1 MTSKI
6 APQYNQQKLMKKE
19 FIMSIFNMT
28 TNTVSKIK
36 DVSLAL
42 VFISAVVGTSVSANA
57 ATTVEGTVN
66 DFVVAQG
73 KSMVAELNTK
83 LQQSINKEIDAF
95 STNFSLNNAS
105 TWLKGEKPMTKG
117 TLTINEAVGK
127 LGNQTNTSKNINKNQ
142 TK

>member
-1 MTSKI
+1 M
-6 APQYNQQKLMKKE
+6 N
-19 FIMSIFNMT
+19 IFNMT

-73 KSMVAELNTK
+73 KSMVAELNTQ

>member
-1 MTSKI
+1 
-6 APQYNQQKLMKKE
+6 
-19 FIMSIFNMT
+19 MT

-66 DFVVAQG
+66 NFVVAQG
-73 KSMVAELNTK
+73 KSMVAELNTQ

-105 TWLKGEKPMTKG
+105 TWLKAEKPMTKG
-117 TLTINEAVGK
+117 TLTMNEAVGK
-127 LGNQTNTSKNINKNQ
+127 LDNQTNTSTNTNKNQ

>member
-1 MTSKI
+1 M
-6 APQYNQQKLMKKE
+6 N
-19 FIMSIFNMT
+19 IFNMT

-73 KSMVAELNTK
+73 KSMVAELNTQ

-142 TK
+142 AK